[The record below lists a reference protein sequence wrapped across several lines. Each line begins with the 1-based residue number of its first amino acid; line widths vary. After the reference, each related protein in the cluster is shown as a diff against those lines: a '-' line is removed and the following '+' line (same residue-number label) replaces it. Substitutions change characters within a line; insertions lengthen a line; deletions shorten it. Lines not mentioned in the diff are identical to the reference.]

1 MTVLGHFWP
10 IFGLEM
16 ILKPRRAY
24 FLYKSNY
31 QKKFQLKIPILR
43 KIDCSAFYANAS
55 AGINFIWDLSVML
68 PGAKNRFR
76 IFGGILLQIFFYFRL
91 AVLHEIHL
99 DANNPYKYVVSLPI
113 EPHSWV
119 QPHPLNYN
127 AWYQISS
134 QQEK

>member
-1 MTVLGHFWP
+1 MSAFTKK
-10 IFGLEM
+10 IT
-16 ILKPRRAY
+16 AQN
-24 FLYKSNY
+24 SNFE
-31 QKKFQLKIPILR
+31 KN
-43 KIDCSAFYANAS
+43 DCSTICANAS

-113 EPHSWV
+113 EPHS
-119 QPHPLNYN
+119 
-127 AWYQISS
+127 
-134 QQEK
+134 

>member
-1 MTVLGHFWP
+1 MLILEICQKQASNDSCRLTIFAVFGSFFDFDWFYNHLGP
-10 IFGLEM
+10 IFFM
-16 ILKPRRAY
+16 PA
-24 FLYKSNY
+24 FT
-31 QKKFQLKIPILR
+31 KKFRLKIPILR

-113 EPHSWV
+113 EPHS
-119 QPHPLNYN
+119 
-127 AWYQISS
+127 
-134 QQEK
+134 